1 MAVQIFEYNGSALPQ
16 WWARTAT
23 PLQAIEGSVF
33 SFRQS
38 PPVSREFVEF
48 TISSLSAS
56 LVSPP
61 MLRPCMELTKD
72 FVVAGTASESLYG
85 ACEAMFKPEMLL
97 CSTT

>member
-61 MLRPCMELTKD
+61 MLRPCFRGFCFGTNCTS
-72 FVVAGTASESLYG
+72 FVKTGT
-85 ACEAMFKPEMLL
+85 
-97 CSTT
+97 